1 MRVKHENIC
10 SYFLYFPLASFASNE
25 NVDHV
30 FIKAFQ
36 AAVASSLC
44 TDVANVSKDTSL
56 KELEPLIKMCAEKGE
71 QSRAYSNAYT
81 NAAHT

>member
-1 MRVKHENIC
+1 MKIFALVFYIIPVAC
-10 SYFLYFPLASFASNE
+10 FASSE
-25 NVDHV
+25 NVDTV

-44 TDVANVSKDTSL
+44 TDIANVSKDTQPQ
-56 KELEPLIKMCAEKGE
+56 KELEPLKKMCAEKGE
-71 QSRAYSNAYT
+71 QSRAILNAYT

>member
-1 MRVKHENIC
+1 MKILALIFYILPV
-10 SYFLYFPLASFASNE
+10 ASFASSE

-44 TDVANVSKDTSL
+44 TDVANITKDTQPE
-56 KELEPLIKMCAEKGE
+56 KELEPLMKMCAEKSE
-71 QSRAYSNAYT
+71 QSRAILNAYT
-81 NAAHT
+81 NAEHT

>member
-1 MRVKHENIC
+1 MKIFALIF
-10 SYFLYFPLASFASNE
+10 YIFPLASFASSE

-44 TDVANVSKDTSL
+44 TDVANVSKDTHPE
-56 KELEPLIKMCAEKGE
+56 KELEPLIKMCAEKGK
-71 QSRAYSNAYT
+71 QSRAILDAYT
-81 NAAHT
+81 NAEHI

>member
-1 MRVKHENIC
+1 MKIFALIF
-10 SYFLYFPLASFASNE
+10 YIFPLASFASNE

-44 TDVANVSKDTSL
+44 TDVANVSKDTHL
-56 KELEPLIKMCAEKGE
+56 KKKI
-71 QSRAYSNAYT
+71 S
-81 NAAHT
+81 

>member
-1 MRVKHENIC
+1 MKIFALIF
-10 SYFLYFPLASFASNE
+10 YIFPLASFASNE

-44 TDVANVSKDTSL
+44 TDVANVSKDTQPE

-71 QSRAYSNAYT
+71 
-81 NAAHT
+81 

>member
-1 MRVKHENIC
+1 MKIFALIF
-10 SYFLYFPLASFASNE
+10 YIFPLASFASNE

-44 TDVANVSKDTSL
+44 TDVAIL
-56 KELEPLIKMCAEKGE
+56 
-71 QSRAYSNAYT
+71 NAYT

>member
-1 MRVKHENIC
+1 MKIFALIFYILPVAC
-10 SYFLYFPLASFASNE
+10 FASSE

-36 AAVASSLC
+36 AAMASSLRI
-44 TDVANVSKDTSL
+44 DVANITKDTQPE

-71 QSRAYSNAYT
+71 QSRAILNAYT
-81 NAAHT
+81 NAEHT

>member
-1 MRVKHENIC
+1 MKIFALIF
-10 SYFLYFPLASFASNE
+10 YIFPLASFASNE

-44 TDVANVSKDTSL
+44 TDVANVSKDT
-56 KELEPLIKMCAEKGE
+56 
-71 QSRAYSNAYT
+71 
-81 NAAHT
+81 